1 MSTSILIYKV
11 NEQIIYRQRKRLEAG
26 NLNDKLNSYLL
37 KVVAE
42 ETEEENLQ

>member
-11 NEQIIYRQRKRLEAG
+11 KEQSIYRQRKRLDG
-26 NLNDKLNSYLL
+26 NLNGKLNSYLQ